1 MTYQLTRWRLLLA
14 AAMMFATTAVAG
26 AASVS
31 GLVFTDRDCDGIK
44 QAIDPAMTGWKVY
57 LRGVVN
63 GLPPVLDSAL
73 TNYDGVYSF
82 GGLAEGD
89 YAVSIQQQS
98 GFLQSTPHSVDYR
111 ETVVVTDVL
120 TDRNFSLKL
129 ISTCDTIPTY
139 SCTGGT
145 DDSFDTGN
153 GPEPSSPSAELH
165 SAMTTCGTPLAF
177 FDQPATDACFGHTF
191 SNCWSACGPI
201 SAVVTVRLRA
211 STSGSQDD
219 ELILGDWPSPGSIWR
234 ASLSTLLE
242 IKTGGADVSWDPG
255 DTMTVSLD
263 LANLPVAHR
272 GLTNIMAALQDGDL
286 DLLLRN
292 NTEIDFA
299 GDGGGGG

>member
-1 MTYQLTRWRLLLA
+1 MTYQLTRWRLFLA
-14 AAMMFATTAVAG
+14 LAVIFAATVTAG

-31 GLVFTDRDCDGIK
+31 GLVYTDRDCDGIK
-44 QAIDPAMTGWKVY
+44 QAIDPAMAGWKVY

-63 GLPPVLDSAL
+63 GLPPILDSAL
-73 TNYDGVYSF
+73 TNNDGVYSF

-120 TDRNFSLKL
+120 TDRSFSLKL
-129 ISTCDTIPTY
+129 ISTCDTVPTF

-145 DDSFDTGN
+145 DDNFDSGN
-153 GPEPSSPSAELH
+153 GTEPSSPSADLL
-165 SAMTTCGTPLAF
+165 SAMTACGTPLAF

-191 SNCWSACGPI
+191 SNCWSSCGPI

-211 STSGSQDD
+211 SSNGSQDD
-219 ELILGDWPSPGSIWR
+219 ELAFGEWPSPGSIWR
-234 ASLSTLLE
+234 VSLSTLLE
-242 IKTGGADVSWDPG
+242 IKTGGGDVSWDPG
-255 DTMTVSLD
+255 DTMTISLD

-286 DLLLRN
+286 DLLLRS

-299 GDGGGGG
+299 GDGGAGG